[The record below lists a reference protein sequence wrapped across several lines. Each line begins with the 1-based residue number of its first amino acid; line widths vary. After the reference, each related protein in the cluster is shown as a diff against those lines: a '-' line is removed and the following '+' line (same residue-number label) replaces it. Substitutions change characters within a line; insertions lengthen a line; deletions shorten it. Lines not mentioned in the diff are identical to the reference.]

1 MTGENA
7 NMNMFEMSPQTHFHT
22 DLLWITARQNLTFV
36 QIKSKLTEQAQKKPS
51 VTSELYDKALFILDF
66 TPETALQ
73 TLMELYHRFV
83 HPQDNEAGENWQKE
97 CADAQS
103 LRQ

>member
-1 MTGENA
+1 M
-7 NMNMFEMSPQTHFHT
+7 
-22 DLLWITARQNLTFV
+22 
-36 QIKSKLTEQAQKKPS
+36 
-51 VTSELYDKALFILDF
+51 TSELYDKALFIPDF